1 MTRAR
6 ILATVCAAA
15 LLLGACSQTVSGT
28 PEQAGGPA
36 ASPSQTP
43 FPKDI
48 ASLGKLLQGN
58 QSVHTAHIGLNE
70 DAAGTSV
77 TATGVEKL
85 DNAQVQ
91 AMDMSESVASQ
102 QIRFIL
108 IGSDVYAKLPAATPI
123 SHSKPWIEITAS
135 TSDPTLQQLYTQ
147 FENSRTAGAAY
158 STDVFGKAARDLK
171 FKGTSQFDGEQVGHY
186 TMSLD
191 VNALPVD
198 FPNLDQL
205 KSTGLT
211 MLPLQLWV
219 DHEGRT
225 RKFEESLTVMGQH
238 VHVTYQLTKIDQ
250 PVQITAPPASQV
262 EQK

>member
-6 ILATVCAAA
+6 TIAAASVAA
-15 LLLGACSQTVSGT
+15 LLLAACSQTVSGT
-28 PEQAGGPA
+28 PEPAGVSGG
-36 ASPSQTP
+36 SQTP
-43 FPKDI
+43 FPKDV
-48 ASLGKLLQGN
+48 ASLGRLLQGN
-58 QSVHTAHIGLNE
+58 RSVHTAHIGLTE

-91 AMDMSESVASQ
+91 AMDMSESVESQ

-108 IGSDVYAKLPAATPI
+108 IGTDVYAKLPPATQI
-123 SHSKPWIEITAS
+123 EHSKPWIEITSS
-135 TSDPTLQQLYTQ
+135 TTDPTLQQLYAQ

-158 STDVFGKAARDLK
+158 SSDVFGKAARNLK
-171 FKGTSQFDGEQVGHY
+171 LRGTSQFDGEQVAHY
-186 TMSLD
+186 TMALD
-191 VNALPVD
+191 VNALPAN

-205 KSTGLT
+205 KQTGLT
-211 MLPLQLWV
+211 TLPLQLWV

-225 RKFEESLTVMGQH
+225 RKFEESLAVMGQH
-238 VHVTYQLTKIDQ
+238 VRVTYQLTKIDQ
-250 PVQITAPPASQV
+250 PVQITPPPASQV